1 MKDEIFVHDVK
12 TFSLTSDKVR
22 EIFEWFKLAL
32 NLWIDRPCV
41 KYDQRAN
48 SKRSIFLKIH
58 VMRDSSNSKTI
69 WMDWWTKSIRIDFIS
84 CLLLLIHACTD
95 NMLHSG
101 DMNWKKN
108 AHREWFVYTR
118 SSDSTLFGPTKTEH
132 LLREHYLK

>member
-1 MKDEIFVHDVK
+1 MYCIIWNSLHYRHTSMSMKQNSKPDESVHQYKLDERLKDEIFVHDVK

-84 CLLLLIHACTD
+84 CLLLLIHACTH
-95 NMLHSG
+95 NILHSG
-101 DMNWKKN
+101 DMN
-108 AHREWFVYTR
+108 
-118 SSDSTLFGPTKTEH
+118 
-132 LLREHYLK
+132 

>member
-69 WMDWWTKSIRIDFIS
+69 WMDWWWTKSIRIDFIS

-101 DMNWKKN
+101 DMNWKKCTFWN
-108 AHREWFVYTR
+108 FILENDLYIVFYHGE
-118 SSDSTLFGPTKTEH
+118 
-132 LLREHYLK
+132 YLYFKDDIP